1 MQKDVVSVSTHM
13 ASYRQSQAFFLSLA
27 GQDRNDDTAAIISMS
42 DFFRQQEVDRGDT
55 GILNIMEKRDLKLQ
69 VA

>member
-1 MQKDVVSVSTHM
+1 MLSMCQHT
-13 ASYRQSQAFFLSLA
+13 ASYRQSQVVFISLA

-42 DFFRQQEVDRGDT
+42 DFLRQQEIDRQDAGP
-55 GILNIMEKRDLKLQ
+55 LNIMEKTHLKLQ